1 MEEKFTDRIKAAVA
15 NEPFAKMLELKP
27 LEVKE
32 GYAKVE
38 MAIKPE
44 YQNLFG
50 AAHGGLIFSA
60 LDEAFELA
68 SNSHGT
74 FATALTVTINYLK
87 AAKPGETLVA
97 EASEVGK
104 TKRTG
109 NYRFLV
115 SNSNNELVAQGQGLV
130 YRKDDP
136 IQL

>member
-1 MEEKFTDRIKAAVA
+1 MEEKFTDRIKAAA
-15 NEPFAKMLELKP
+15 ASEPFAKMLEMKP

-32 GYAKVE
+32 GFAKVE
-38 MAIKPE
+38 IQVKAE

-50 AAHGGLIFSA
+50 ATHGGLIFSV

-74 FATALTVTINYLK
+74 FATALSVTINFLK
-87 AAKPGETLVA
+87 AVKPGDKLIA
-97 EASEVGK
+97 EAGEVAK

-109 NYRFLV
+109 NYRFLI
-115 SNSNNELVAQGQGLV
+115 SNQDGELVAHGQGMV

-136 IQL
+136 IQI